1 MDDFLTLTN
10 PNKNMQ
16 SNQFRTNN
24 FEALAKNCEVTPN
37 ERSFS
42 VVNAV
47 KHCRND
53 RIVNLIIRFNY
64 ILLVF
69 HQVLT
74 HSLRLRYVHLS
85 SLRYMFRCA
94 STSSFVLIDF
104 IIYYYCHSLSSS
116 IQINK
121 FQYNLQLNREEI
133 NSQM

>member
-1 MDDFLTLTN
+1 
-10 PNKNMQ
+10 MQ

-53 RIVNLIIRFNY
+53 RIVNLKYLIINIYYKFGLY
-64 ILLVF
+64 FTGVPPDTDA
-69 HQVLT
+69 LT
-74 HSLRLRYVHLS
+74 SLTLRSFVITTLYVSLR
-85 SLRYMFRCA
+85 F
-94 STSSFVLIDF
+94 TSSFVLFDF
-104 IIYYYCHSLSSS
+104 IIYYLSLLSIS

-133 NSQM
+133 NTQM